1 MKQIQRVVICGTSVF
16 IMSIEAG
23 LITLPGMDVIRVDP
37 RLPAAVERITALEPD
52 IVVAQQ
58 DGACADLT
66 LTLVNRGL
74 PLLEL
79 DARQNQ
85 ATLLSSARVVVAE
98 TDDLV
103 RVIERA
109 LNANLRDAGRE
120 SES

>member
-1 MKQIQRVVICGTSVF
+1 MKQVQRIVICGTSVF

-23 LITLPGMDVIRVDP
+23 LTALPGMEVMRVDP

-52 IVVAQQ
+52 IVLAQH

-79 DARQNQ
+79 DARQNH